1 MNETTNYHLKKPEET
16 DFYDVGDFNYNADLI
31 DGELSNLE
39 NNTTRIQNSG
49 GGFSAGYNTDATT
62 GSATGRGAWTT
73 TGVAAGYLA
82 YAANGGSA
90 TGEQANADAGG
101 AAGAGAKAGAGFAG
115 GKDAKA
121 VDSSGSGIDA
131 IQLGTGTNSTAKTL
145 QVYGHRLMDA
155 NGNIPVERLTNVPQV
170 VEEIEV
176 TTNDI
181 LMADELDHFTC
192 GMEECRTA
200 VIKQHFITETTGE
213 GVAYGNAMFIT
224 VESNTATYNGIQDG
238 HPFLTQTLYYG
249 PGIVYTRDG
258 EPSNTGSPYTWG
270 YWELLGDDEGG
281 ISDAPSD
288 GNTYARKDGAWAN
301 MLDTS
306 DSTRTNYQL
315 INFIIP
321 DAPGSGVDNT
331 NLDDLPNG
339 ITIVGW
345 HDGQGVGG
353 YMVITMCQYNYGNQ
367 IKIAPSGISRRYNN
381 GGTWN
386 EWSKIS

>member
-1 MNETTNYHLKKPEET
+1 M
-16 DFYDVGDFNYNADLI
+16 
-31 DGELSNLE
+31 
-39 NNTTRIQNSG
+39 
-49 GGFSAGYNTDATT
+49 
-62 GSATGRGAWTT
+62 
-73 TGVAAGYLA
+73 
-82 YAANGGSA
+82 
-90 TGEQANADAGG
+90 
-101 AAGAGAKAGAGFAG
+101 
-115 GKDAKA
+115 
-121 VDSSGSGIDA
+121 
-131 IQLGTGTNSTAKTL
+131 
-145 QVYGHRLMDA
+145 
-155 NGNIPVERLTNVPQV
+155 
-170 VEEIEV
+170 
-176 TTNDI
+176 
-181 LMADELDHFTC
+181 
-192 GMEECRTA
+192 
-200 VIKQHFITETTGE
+200 
-213 GVAYGNAMFIT
+213 
-224 VESNTATYNGIQDG
+224 
-238 HPFLTQTLYYG
+238 
-249 PGIVYTRDG
+249 
-258 EPSNTGSPYTWG
+258 
-270 YWELLGDDEGG
+270 LGDDEGG

-306 DSTRTNYQL
+306 DTTRTNYQL